1 MIAQRQVLG
10 EKAHADQEAKPQI
23 GTMSTDLAIIAQ
35 RQVLGEKAH
44 ADQEAKSQIGVLSE
58 DISMIPQRQ
67 IVGEKDQESKY
78 TTLIKQI
85 NF

>member
-1 MIAQRQVLG
+1 M
-10 EKAHADQEAKPQI
+10 
-23 GTMSTDLAIIAQ
+23 IAQ